1 MKVIVTEKPSAAKI
15 FANVLGVP
23 TMQKRSKDGKQDGY
37 FMGGQYIITWCVGH
51 LVGLAQPENYRD
63 DWKPYC
69 RKELPMVPNPW
80 KYVVLPNTKAQFTV
94 VQKLMCHEDVDTVI
108 CATDCGREGELI
120 FHLVY
125 QMSGSTKPVE
135 RLWISSMED
144 AVIHKGFQEL
154 LPCQEFAP
162 LHQSALARL
171 RADWLV
177 GMNMSR
183 LFTLVG
189 GQSYHV
195 GRVMSPT
202 LAMVVE
208 RSEAIA
214 NFAPSLFYTVSLT
227 TSRMVFTSEKIATAG
242 MASILQ
248 EDCDGQTATITKIER
263 VEKKTN
269 PPKLFDLT
277 TLQREAN
284 RQHGFTAAQTL
295 DYAQSLYLK
304 QLITYPRTDSRYV
317 TEDMK
322 DTVAILSTLLAP
334 LVSHAD
340 KTCNVLQVVDNR
352 KVADHHALLP
362 TKAVSKYNSL
372 SLPPGERAILHMITH
387 RLVVSVANPH
397 RYQETKMTAQ
407 CGKGTFFLKGRTTLD
422 AGFTTLLPPP
432 KTAPP
437 SVPLYQEGDTFL
449 VKAQWKE
456 GQTSPPKHFT
466 DDTLLAAMASAG
478 HASALATAVASQNA
492 NHAIEETEIKGIGT
506 PATRATVLEKLI
518 EKGYMER
525 VGKQRVK
532 TIQPTDLGKRLIGL
546 LPEELRSPV
555 TTAQWEE
562 QLQSIASGNLS
573 PHRFLEEIIQSIYKI
588 LALYKDTAD
597 GALAEEDGKMVV
609 GKCPRCGGNVV
620 PNAKGYHC
628 VRRDFSLWKNCQYF
642 LNKKIDLTPSLA
654 HQLLTMENVI
664 LRNCIDKKGRP
675 YAVEIR
681 MEDNGSNMDFKFIR
695 FLNEE
700 H

>member
-1 MKVIVTEKPSAAKI
+1 
-15 FANVLGVP
+15 
-23 TMQKRSKDGKQDGY
+23 
-37 FMGGQYIITWCVGH
+37 
-51 LVGLAQPENYRD
+51 
-63 DWKPYC
+63 
-69 RKELPMVPNPW
+69 MVPSPW

-144 AVIHKGFQEL
+144 QVIRKGFEEL
-154 LPCQEFAP
+154 HPFQEFAL

-171 RADWLV
+171 KADWLV

-183 LFTLVG
+183 LFTLLG
-189 GQSYHV
+189 GHSYHV

-214 NFAPSLFYTVSLT
+214 NFVPSTFYTVTLT
-227 TSRMVFTSEKIATAG
+227 ASRIVLTSERIATPG
-242 MASILQ
+242 LASFLQ
-248 EDCDGQTATITKIER
+248 QDCDGQNSTITKVES

-322 DTVAILSTLLAP
+322 DTIALLSTLLSP
-334 LVSHAD
+334 LVSHEE
-340 KTCNVLQVVDNR
+340 KVCNVLQVVDNG
-352 KVADHHALLP
+352 KVTDHHALLP
-362 TKAVSKYNSL
+362 TKAVGKYNAL
-372 SLPPGERAILHMITH
+372 SLPPGERTILHMITH
-387 RLVVSVANPH
+387 RFVVSVANPH
-397 RYQETKMTAQ
+397 RYQETKLTAQ
-407 CGKGTFFLKGRTTLD
+407 CGNATFSATGRTTLE
-422 AGFTTLLPPP
+422 AGFTTLLPSP
-432 KTAPP
+432 KTAPISLP
-437 SVPLYQEGDTFL
+437 RYQEGDSFP
-449 VKAQWKE
+449 VNAQCKE
-456 GQTSPPKHFT
+456 GQTSPPKHYT
-466 DDTLLAAMASAG
+466 DDTLLAALASAG
-478 HASALATAVASQNA
+478 HASALATAVASDNA
-492 NHAIEETEIKGIGT
+492 NQAIEESEIKGIGT
-506 PATRATVLEKLI
+506 PATRANILEKLI
-518 EKGYMER
+518 KKGYMER

-546 LPEELRSPV
+546 LPEDLCSPA

-562 QLQSIASGNLS
+562 QLQSIASGKLP
-573 PHRFLEEIIQSIYKI
+573 PHRFLEDINQSIRQT
-588 LALYKDTAD
+588 LTLYKDTPD
-597 GALAEEDGKMVV
+597 GALAQEGGKIVV

-620 PNAKGYHC
+620 PNIEGYHC
-628 VRRDFSLWKNCQYF
+628 VHGDFSLQKNCQYF
-642 LNKKIDLTPSLA
+642 HNKKIDLTPALMQ
-654 HQLLTMENVI
+654 QLLTMENVI
-664 LRNCIDKKGRP
+664 LENCLDKNDSP
-675 YAVEIR
+675 YVEEIR
-681 MEDNGSNMDFKFIR
+681 MEDNGAGVEFKSIGFPDK
-695 FLNEE
+695 EQ
-700 H
+700 